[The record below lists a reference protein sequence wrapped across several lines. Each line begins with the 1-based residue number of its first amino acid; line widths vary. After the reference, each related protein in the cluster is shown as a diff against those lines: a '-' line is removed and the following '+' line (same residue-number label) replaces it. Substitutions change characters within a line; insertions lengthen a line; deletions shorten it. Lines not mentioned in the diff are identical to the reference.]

1 MLPINVAVFAP
12 TESVRRQLT
21 EAFAALGWKA
31 SEYAADDQSRAAL
44 ANHEMIFVECAAGG
58 SDAGIRV
65 ARSIRARSRDTQI
78 VIVAAESSEELAIEA
93 VHLGAADY
101 LKPPFSCEQVAGIS
115 RRRDMVSKHEM
126 AMVGESPEMLKI
138 KRFIPRAAV
147 SDSNVLIVGETG
159 TGKEMV
165 ATELHQRSRR
175 SSKPFICVNCAAF
188 PDSLI
193 ESELFG
199 HEKGAFTGA
208 ISARDGKL
216 VQANGGT
223 LFFDEIGDMSLLAQA
238 KILRAIET
246 KEVCRL
252 GGDRSIR
259 VDVRIIAATNRDLEA
274 LMREDRFRAD
284 LYFRLNV
291 ARIEL
296 PPLRE
301 RNSDIPLLIEHLL
314 PHYNRVFGS
323 RVIGFRD
330 EALDHMLNYSW
341 PGNVRELKNVMEIVF
356 LNLDPRQTTVWHL
369 PDQVTRMWRKLGELP
384 PDEREQLLSVLFSTR
399 WNVSEAAR
407 RMHWSRMTMYRKL
420 ARHNISPERGAA
432 PKTRAAGE

>member
-1 MLPINVAVFAP
+1 MHSINVAFFAS
-12 TESVRRQLT
+12 TEIVRRQLRET
-21 EAFAALGWKA
+21 FAALGWKA
-31 SEYAADDQSRAAL
+31 SEYAADDKPSTGL
-44 ANHEMIFVECAAGG
+44 TNPEMIFVECAASE

-65 ARSIRARSRDTQI
+65 ARRIRSRSHETPI
-78 VIVAAESSEELAIEA
+78 VIVASESSEELAIEA
-93 VHLGAADY
+93 VRLAAADY
-101 LKPPFSCEQVAGIS
+101 LKPPFSFERLAETAAAVIS
-115 RRRDMVSKHEM
+115 RKRDAGSNLEM
-126 AMVGESPEMLKI
+126 AMVGESPEMVQI
-138 KRFIPRAAV
+138 KRFIPRVAI

-208 ISARDGKL
+208 TSVRDGKL
-216 VQANGGT
+216 AQAHGGT

-252 GGDRSIR
+252 GGDRRIR
-259 VDVRIIAATNRDLEA
+259 VDVRVIAATNRDLEA
-274 LMREDRFRAD
+274 LMRQDRFRPD

-296 PPLRE
+296 PPLRD
-301 RNSDIPLLIEHLL
+301 RNSDIPLLIEYLL
-314 PHYNRVFGS
+314 PITIAS
-323 RVIGFRD
+323 
-330 EALDHMLNYSW
+330 L
-341 PGNVRELKNVMEIVF
+341 
-356 LNLDPRQTTVWHL
+356 
-369 PDQVTRMWRKLGELP
+369 
-384 PDEREQLLSVLFSTR
+384 
-399 WNVSEAAR
+399 EAA
-407 RMHWSRMTMYRKL
+407 
-420 ARHNISPERGAA
+420 
-432 PKTRAAGE
+432 